1 MGELEDFIGFTIK
14 REVTKTTLNIYQPY
28 LMNNMTQGFNEGVK
42 SLTTF
47 NNPDTPHK
55 GIIRNQETDTKI
67 SYNLQ
72 KRCRSG
78 VGSLLYL
85 VKHSCTELSN
95 AVRELYKF
103 MNKSKMS
110 HYKALLRAINY
121 IMDTKDYCYQM
132 KTYGSINGQW

>member
-1 MGELEDFIGFTIK
+1 M
-14 REVTKTTLNIYQPY
+14 
-28 LMNNMTQGFNEGVK
+28 K
-42 SLTTF
+42 SLMTF
-47 NNPDTPHK
+47 NTPATPHK
-55 GIIRNQETDTKI
+55 VFVRNQETDTKI

-121 IMDTKDYCYQM
+121 IIYTKYYF
-132 KTYGSINGQW
+132 